1 MLSTCTSR
9 SGVLNLIQAA
19 LLCLAALY
27 TLYFAQDFLIPVTAA
42 VILALAFGPLVRKL
56 ARRGLPSP
64 VSAGAIVV
72 ALIML
77 IGTGIW
83 QLSDSASE
91 WLARA
96 PVIISELEYR
106 LRDIREPVEKA
117 KEATEQVQKMA
128 EIGNDPAA
136 PADVVV
142 KPPSILENFLG
153 KIRNILVQG
162 TIALILLFFLL
173 ASGEAYKVKL
183 ITALSDRGRRQQI
196 LSAWRKVERDVS
208 AYLATVSTINIGF
221 GVFVA
226 SGLYIVEMPNALLWG
241 AMATGLNFVP
251 YIGALVGV
259 TVITVVSIITFDA
272 LSYAFVPPA
281 IYAALNILEAHFVTP
296 MILGNRFALQTA
308 VVFISVV
315 FGGWLWGAP
324 GALLAIPVLLTA
336 KAVFEQ
342 SQKMSII
349 AELLTP
355 ASRRSSYK

>member
-1 MLSTCTSR
+1 MT
-9 SGVLNLIQAA
+9 QAA
-19 LLCLAALY
+19 LLLLAALY
-27 TLYFAQDFLIPVTAA
+27 TLYFAQDFLIPVMAA
-42 VILALAFGPLVRKL
+42 VILALAFGPLTRRL
-56 ARRGLPSP
+56 ARRGLPNP
-64 VSAGAIVV
+64 LSAGAIVL
-72 ALIML
+72 ALVML

-128 EIGNDPAA
+128 EIGDDPAA
-136 PADVVV
+136 PPDVVV

-153 KIRNILVQG
+153 KIRNVLVQG
-162 TIALILLFFLL
+162 TITLILLFFLL
-173 ASGEAYKVKL
+173 ASGDAYKVKL
-183 ITALSDRGRRQQI
+183 ITTLSDRGHRQRT
-196 LSAWRKVERDVS
+196 LSTWRKVEKNIS
-208 AYLATVSTINIGF
+208 TYLATVSTINIGF
-221 GVFVA
+221 GAFVA
-226 SGLYIVEMPNALLWG
+226 LGLYIVDMPNALLWG

-259 TVITVVSIITFDA
+259 AVIAVVSIITFDS

-281 IYAALNILEAHFVTP
+281 VYAVLNMLEAHFITP

-308 VVFISVV
+308 VVFISVI

-324 GALLAIPVLLTA
+324 GAILAIPILLAA
-336 KAVFEQ
+336 KAIFEQ
-342 SQKMSII
+342 SEKMSIV
-349 AELLTP
+349 AEFLTSGSHSN
-355 ASRRSSYK
+355 ALK

>member
-1 MLSTCTSR
+1 M
-9 SGVLNLIQAA
+9 IQAA

-42 VILALAFGPLVRKL
+42 VILALAFGPLVRRL
-56 ARRGLPSP
+56 ARWRLPNP
-64 VSAGAIVV
+64 VSAGAIVL

-77 IGTGIW
+77 VGMGIW

-153 KIRNILVQG
+153 KIRNVLVQG
-162 TIALILLFFLL
+162 TITLILLFFLL
-173 ASGEAYKVKL
+173 ASGDAYKVKL
-183 ITALSDRGRRQQI
+183 ITSLSDRRHRRRI
-196 LSAWRKVERDVS
+196 LSTWRKVEKDVS
-208 AYLATVSTINIGF
+208 AYLATVSTINVGF
-221 GVFVA
+221 GGFVA
-226 SGLYIVEMPNALLWG
+226 LGLYIVEMPNALLWG

-259 TVITVVSIITFDA
+259 AVVAVVSIITFDS

-281 IYAALNILEAHFVTP
+281 VYAALNMLEAHLITP
-296 MILGNRFALQTA
+296 TILGNRFALQTA
-308 VVFISVV
+308 VVFVSVV

-324 GALLAIPVLLTA
+324 GAILAIPVLLAA
-336 KAVFEQ
+336 KAIFGQ
-342 SQKMSII
+342 SQRLSIV

-355 ASRRSSYK
+355 GSHKPTQN